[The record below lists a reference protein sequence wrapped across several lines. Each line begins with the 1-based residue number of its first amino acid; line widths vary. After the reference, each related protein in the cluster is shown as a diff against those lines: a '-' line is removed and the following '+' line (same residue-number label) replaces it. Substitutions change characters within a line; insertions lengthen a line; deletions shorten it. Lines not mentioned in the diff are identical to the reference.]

1 MAFIGQKKEEADV
14 SILLQDKIDYHRS
27 PSSKKIIPLFLKAD
41 FLLFY
46 FIFD

>member
-27 PSSKKIIPLFLKAD
+27 PSSKKKSSL
-41 FLLFY
+41 Y
-46 FIFD
+46 F